1 MQTYSTESGS
11 RERTWYSS
19 PSSPSHFAWI
29 HLRLQIYKGLLPE
42 EGMLCLPAADATF
55 HHGLLI
61 VILLVAALACRLP
74 SSSCHGDGLDSI
86 LNRGLHL
93 LTVAPL
99 SRCHNLHTID
109 MNHKTMSP
117 LLSPSDPVGGIRR
130 GRDVDRCRST
140 SLPPHPV
147 LPLRTLCRRSS
158 GCRSSTVL
166 CFCLTTD

>member
-1 MQTYSTESGS
+1 
-11 RERTWYSS
+11 
-19 PSSPSHFAWI
+19 
-29 HLRLQIYKGLLPE
+29 
-42 EGMLCLPAADATF
+42 MLCLPAADATF

-158 GCRSSTVL
+158 GCRPKLAPQGPNLADLPVPSRTGDVAHSMQCSRAFSHL
-166 CFCLTTD
+166 QMCRR